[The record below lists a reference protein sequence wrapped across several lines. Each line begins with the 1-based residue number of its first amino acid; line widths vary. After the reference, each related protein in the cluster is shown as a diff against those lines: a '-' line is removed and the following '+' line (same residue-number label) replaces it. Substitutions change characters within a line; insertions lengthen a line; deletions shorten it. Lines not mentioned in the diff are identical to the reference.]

1 MAATKRINLARNAP
15 GTPVWQRNYYE
26 HIIRSEVAFQT
37 ILKYIREN
45 PKTWDS
51 DQLHP
56 DIPSKW

>member
-1 MAATKRINLARNAP
+1 MAVTKQINIFRETP

-26 HIIRSEVAFQT
+26 HIIRNEISLQ
-37 ILKYIREN
+37 KIRDYVHTN
-45 PKTWDS
+45 PLSWNT

>member
-1 MAATKRINLARNAP
+1 MAATKKINLARTTP
-15 GTPVWQRNYYE
+15 GNPVWHRNNYE
-26 HIIRSEVAFQT
+26 HIIRNEAAFQT
-37 ILKYIREN
+37 ILKYIRDN